1 MNYSSIKFQNILTT
15 ASIQVGANI
24 TSTLSVDIDGNGTTD
39 AEFSA
44 NNDGTIS
51 DPFAYISL
59 MKKTVVSFSLQKQT
73 EKQLLNDIEQ
83 IERTLERFIKY
94 DDKEKKNFEKLSQKN
109 RNQKFRDKWRE
120 WRKKH
125 HNHRDK
131 SEDKLLLNSLENT
144 EKDIIKFRIQKKIS
158 VDQAD
163 ILYTVLGE
171 LKTLVNN

>member
-73 EKQLLNDIEQ
+73 EKQILNDIEQ
-83 IERTLERFIKY
+83 IERTLERFIKF
-94 DDKEKKNFEKLSQKN
+94 DDLTKKIFDKLSQKI
-109 RNQKFRDKWRE
+109 RNEKIRDKWKE
-120 WRKKH
+120 WRIKRFALRNKI
-125 HNHRDK
+125 
-131 SEDKLLLNSLENT
+131 EDKLLLNLIENT
-144 EKDIIKFRIQKKIS
+144 EKNVTRFMKQKKIS
-158 VDQAD
+158 IDQAD
-163 ILYTVLGE
+163 ILFSMTGE
-171 LKTLVNN
+171 LKKLIN